1 MKRLKAKEWTD
12 GEVRV
17 LATMVRQKSTAPEI
31 ASALGR
37 HIASVKRMANEFCLP
52 IEKKQPSVI
61 KPRSTTPSLYRS
73 RRGGTA
79 MVADV

>member
-12 GEVRV
+12 EEVRV

-61 KPRSTTPSLYRS
+61 KPRSTTPSFHRS

-79 MVADV
+79 KVADV